1 MWVIKREPDGVF
13 FQNVVDVFHMSVW
26 EKELTENIWEEEARP
41 EILGEKVLSVTFKE
55 DQSDFF
61 TAD

>member
-1 MWVIKREPDGVF
+1 MESFF

-26 EKELTENIWEEEARP
+26 EKELIENIWEGEARP
-41 EILGEKVLSVTFKE
+41 NILGQKVLSVTFKE

-61 TAD
+61 TVD